1 MANRWPADRPATGE
15 RPGSHVMEHEMSIRA
30 PASRSDTADAC
41 GCTPPAASGDV
52 LPGAET
58 PPSESTPTPEVA
70 DATEAPRRTLKL
82 VVTLALSDHG
92 QYRASLAL
100 GSDDCDPILRTA
112 TVMGLPDAL
121 EQVPALLD
129 EAEARWQLQPRNR
142 SVSPAPS
149 RRSAASRRPAAATL
163 LPDADQPVTEV
174 RPPGRGERDV
184 APSAATEAVEAPK
197 RPGAG
202 QLTLFG

>member
-1 MANRWPADRPATGE
+1 
-15 RPGSHVMEHEMSIRA
+15 MEHEMSIRA

-58 PPSESTPTPEVA
+58 PPTELTPTPKVA
-70 DATEAPRRTLKL
+70 GATEAPRRTLKL

-92 QYRASLAL
+92 QYRASFAL
-100 GSDDCDPILRTA
+100 GSDGCDPILRTA
-112 TVMGLPDAL
+112 TVTALLDAL
-121 EQVPALLD
+121 EPVPALLD
-129 EAEARWQLQPRNR
+129 EAEARWRLQPRNR
-142 SVSPAPS
+142 ATSTVSP
-149 RRSAASRRPAAATL
+149 RRSAADPRTPATTPLPQSDVPLDRGRPSEQAE
-163 LPDADQPVTEV
+163 P
-174 RPPGRGERDV
+174 DV
-184 APSAATEAVEAPK
+184 APSAATEAVEIPK

>member
-1 MANRWPADRPATGE
+1 
-15 RPGSHVMEHEMSIRA
+15 MEHELSIRV
-30 PASRSDTADAC
+30 PAGRSDATDAC

-58 PPSESTPTPEVA
+58 PPSELTSTPKVA

-82 VVTLALSDHG
+82 VMTLALSDHG

-129 EAEARWQLQPRNR
+129 EAEARWRLQPRNR
-142 SVSPAPS
+142 ATSTVSP
-149 RRSAASRRPAAATL
+149 RRSTADRRPPATPPPRSSVPLDQERPSEQAA
-163 LPDADQPVTEV
+163 P
-174 RPPGRGERDV
+174 DV
-184 APSAATEAVEAPK
+184 APSAATEAVETPK